1 MPKNKFLQ
9 FWNLS
14 ADEMK
19 PTVLNMYVYGQIKT
33 SSSWWDG
40 SEDDV
45 VTSKFIKDLRSH
57 PEAET
62 INVYINSPGGE
73 VFAATSIMRQLKSH
87 SAHVNVFIDGIAA
100 SAATVI
106 AMGGDTIHMSKSS
119 LMMIHNPLTG
129 ARGDVSVMQKAIE
142 VLNKV
147 KNTIVATYKEKTGL
161 DDAVLSEI
169 MDKETWLEASEA
181 LEYGFIDKIIEDT
194 EEDVIVNESEDL
206 FRCHG
211 VSFAFSNFLEP
222 EVFKAKLATMQK
234 TSQIIPQGGNE
245 NMTYEEFLASLTEDQ
260 RAVIEAHQA
269 TILANAVPVQTGT
282 DNSALEEVQAN
293 LVNALA
299 ENTQLATKVA
309 ELEASVSSVVTS
321 TPEDAIINAMSAD
334 AKALFLQAKADA
346 EKAQALIAE
355 MAVTE
360 KFNSFKAQMAEYSN
374 LPIDDTHMSA
384 LFELSNFNT
393 EHFASMEQVLKI
405 ANAAM
410 GAGFVPVGEEDGI
423 STATDAYTEMENRIA
438 KLRKESPE
446 MAYDEAMK
454 SVIKNDPALY
464 DRYRDGK

>member
-45 VTSKFIKDLRSH
+45 VTSRFIKDLRSH

-73 VFAATSIMRQLKSH
+73 VFAAASIMRQLKSH

-194 EEDVIVNESEDL
+194 EEDIIVNESEDL

-245 NMTYEEFLASLTEDQ
+245 NMSYEEFLASLTEDQ

-269 TILANAVPVQTGT
+269 TILANAVPVQA

-293 LVNALA
+293 LANALV
-299 ENTQLATKVA
+299 ENSQLATKVA

-355 MAVTE
+355 MAVAE
-360 KFNSFKAQMAEYSN
+360 KFNSFKAQMSEYDN
-374 LPIDDTHMSA
+374 LPIDDASMKA

-393 EHFASMEQVLKI
+393 EYFASMEQVLKI

-410 GAGFVPVGEEDGI
+410 GAGFVPVGEEDGV
-423 STATDAYTEMENRIA
+423 SNATDAYTEMENRIA